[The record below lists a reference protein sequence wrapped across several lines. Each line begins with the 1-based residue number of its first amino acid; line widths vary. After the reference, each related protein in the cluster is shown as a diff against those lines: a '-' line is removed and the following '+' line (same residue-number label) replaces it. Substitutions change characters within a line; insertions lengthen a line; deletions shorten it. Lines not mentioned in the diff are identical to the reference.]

1 MTQEQDKAQ
10 TAGDEVKTERKRPGP
25 KPKTA
30 QSPVDDV
37 KQSDQDASGTN
48 TEENGN
54 AGAEPQVNEST
65 SSSQTELQVN
75 QEVNSPDQEQDA
87 EKLVSDLTDQSKT
100 LEVKSSD
107 QEQDAEK
114 PVSDLTDES
123 KTLEVKSTP
132 AKNENPFLQAAGDQ
146 TPQDGEE
153 KNNEE
158 IVVQKKAIHQR
169 YNPLEV
175 TVRNNGLS
183 TVYEPSTKTSIKA
196 GETVT
201 IECPTNTVKQTVLGN
216 IKQFKALGKNIE
228 VLNG

>member
-54 AGAEPQVNEST
+54 AGAEPQVNESA
-65 SSSQTELQVN
+65 SSSQTELQVK
-75 QEVNSPDQEQDA
+75 QEVNSSDQEQDA
-87 EKLVSDLTDQSKT
+87 EKLVSDLTDQ
-100 LEVKSSD
+100 
-107 QEQDAEK
+107 
-114 PVSDLTDES
+114 S

-169 YNPLEV
+169 QNPFEV
-175 TVRNNGLS
+175 TVRNNGLN

-216 IKQFKALGKNIE
+216 IKQFKALGKNVE
-228 VLNG
+228 VLNGRS

>member
-100 LEVKSSD
+100 LEVKS
-107 QEQDAEK
+107 
-114 PVSDLTDES
+114 
-123 KTLEVKSTP
+123 TP

-169 YNPLEV
+169 QNPFEV
-175 TVRNNGLS
+175 TVSNNGLN
-183 TVYEPSTKTSIKA
+183 TIYEPITKTSIRA

-201 IECPTNTVKQTVLGN
+201 IECPTHTVKQTVLGN

>member
-65 SSSQTELQVN
+65 SSSQTELQVK
-75 QEVNSPDQEQDA
+75 QEVNSSDQEQDA
-87 EKLVSDLTDQSKT
+87 EKLVSDLTDQ
-100 LEVKSSD
+100 
-107 QEQDAEK
+107 
-114 PVSDLTDES
+114 S

-183 TVYEPSTKTSIKA
+183 TVYEPSTKTSIRA

>member
-1 MTQEQDKAQ
+1 MTQEQDKTQ
-10 TAGDEVKTERKRPGP
+10 TAGDEVKTERKKPGP

-37 KQSDQDASGTN
+37 EQSDQDGPGTN

-54 AGAEPQVNEST
+54 AGAEPQVNESA
-65 SSSQTELQVN
+65 SSSQTELQVK

-87 EKLVSDLTDQSKT
+87 EKLVSDLTDQ
-100 LEVKSSD
+100 
-107 QEQDAEK
+107 
-114 PVSDLTDES
+114 S

-158 IVVQKKAIHQR
+158 IVVQKKTIHQR

-183 TVYEPSTKTSIKA
+183 TVYEPSTKTSIRA

>member
-30 QSPVDDV
+30 QSPVDGV
-37 KQSDQDASGTN
+37 KQSDQDGPGTN

-54 AGAEPQVNEST
+54 AGAEPQVNESA

-75 QEVNSPDQEQDA
+75 QEVNSSDQEQDA
-87 EKLVSDLTDQSKT
+87 EKLVSDLTDQ
-100 LEVKSSD
+100 
-107 QEQDAEK
+107 
-114 PVSDLTDES
+114 S

-146 TPQDGEE
+146 TPQGGEE

-158 IVVQKKAIHQR
+158 IVVQKKAIHPR

-183 TVYEPSTKTSIKA
+183 TVYEPSTKTSIRA

>member
-1 MTQEQDKAQ
+1 MTQEQDKTQA
-10 TAGDEVKTERKRPGP
+10 AGDEVKTERKRPGP

-37 KQSDQDASGTN
+37 KQSDQDGPGTN

-54 AGAEPQVNEST
+54 AGAEPQVNESA
-65 SSSQTELQVN
+65 SSSQTELQVK
-75 QEVNSPDQEQDA
+75 QEVNLSDQEQDA
-87 EKLVSDLTDQSKT
+87 EKLVSDLTDQ
-100 LEVKSSD
+100 
-107 QEQDAEK
+107 
-114 PVSDLTDES
+114 S

-146 TPQDGEE
+146 TPQDVEE

-158 IVVQKKAIHQR
+158 IVVQKKTIHQR

-201 IECPTNTVKQTVLGN
+201 IECPTHTVKQTVLGN
-216 IKQFKALGKNIE
+216 IKQFKALGKNVE
-228 VLNG
+228 VLNGRS

>member
-37 KQSDQDASGTN
+37 KQSDQDAPGTN

-54 AGAEPQVNEST
+54 AGTETKASESA
-65 SSSQTELQVN
+65 SSSQTELQVK
-75 QEVNSPDQEQDA
+75 QEVNSSDQEQDA
-87 EKLVSDLTDQSKT
+87 EKLVSDLTDQ
-100 LEVKSSD
+100 
-107 QEQDAEK
+107 
-114 PVSDLTDES
+114 S

-146 TPQDGEE
+146 TPQDVEE

-158 IVVQKKAIHQR
+158 IVVQKKTIHQR

-201 IECPTNTVKQTVLGN
+201 IECPTHTVKQTVLGN

-228 VLNG
+228 VLNGRS

>member
-1 MTQEQDKAQ
+1 MTQEQDKTQ

-37 KQSDQDASGTN
+37 EQSDQDGPGTN

-65 SSSQTELQVN
+65 SSSQTELQVK

-87 EKLVSDLTDQSKT
+87 EKL
-100 LEVKSSD
+100 
-107 QEQDAEK
+107 
-114 PVSDLTDES
+114 VSDLTDES

-158 IVVQKKAIHQR
+158 IVVQKKTIHQR

-183 TVYEPSTKTSIKA
+183 TVYEPSTKTSIRA

-201 IECPTNTVKQTVLGN
+201 IECPTHTVKQTVLGN

-228 VLNG
+228 VLNGRS

>member
-48 TEENGN
+48 TEKNGN
-54 AGAEPQVNEST
+54 AGAEPQVNESA

-87 EKLVSDLTDQSKT
+87 KKVISDLADQ
-100 LEVKSSD
+100 
-107 QEQDAEK
+107 
-114 PVSDLTDES
+114 S

-158 IVVQKKAIHQR
+158 IVVQKKTIHQR

-183 TVYEPSTKTSIKA
+183 TVYEPSTKTSIRA

-228 VLNG
+228 VLNGRS

>member
-100 LEVKSSD
+100 LEVKS
-107 QEQDAEK
+107 
-114 PVSDLTDES
+114 
-123 KTLEVKSTP
+123 TP

-146 TPQDGEE
+146 TPQGGEE

-158 IVVQKKAIHQR
+158 IVVQKKTIHQR

-183 TVYEPSTKTSIKA
+183 TVYEPSTKTSIRA

>member
-65 SSSQTELQVN
+65 SSSQTELQVK

-87 EKLVSDLTDQSKT
+87 KKVISDLADQ
-100 LEVKSSD
+100 
-107 QEQDAEK
+107 
-114 PVSDLTDES
+114 S

-183 TVYEPSTKTSIKA
+183 TVYEPSTKTSIRA

-228 VLNG
+228 VLNGRS

>member
-37 KQSDQDASGTN
+37 KQSDQDGPGTN

-54 AGAEPQVNEST
+54 AGTETKASESA
-65 SSSQTELQVN
+65 SSSQTELQVK
-75 QEVNSPDQEQDA
+75 QEVNSSDQEQNA
-87 EKLVSDLTDQSKT
+87 EKLVSDLTDQ
-100 LEVKSSD
+100 
-107 QEQDAEK
+107 
-114 PVSDLTDES
+114 S

-169 YNPLEV
+169 QNPFEV
-175 TVRNNGLS
+175 TVRNNGLN
-183 TVYEPSTKTSIKA
+183 TIYEPSTKTSIKA

-228 VLNG
+228 VLNGRS

>member
-37 KQSDQDASGTN
+37 KQSDQDAPGTN

-54 AGAEPQVNEST
+54 AGTETKASESA
-65 SSSQTELQVN
+65 SSSQTELQVK
-75 QEVNSPDQEQDA
+75 QEVN
-87 EKLVSDLTDQSKT
+87 
-100 LEVKSSD
+100 SSD
-107 QEQDAEK
+107 QEQDAK
-114 PVSDLTDES
+114 KVISDLTDQS

-158 IVVQKKAIHQR
+158 IVVQKKTIHQR

-183 TVYEPSTKTSIKA
+183 TVYEPSTKTSIRA

-228 VLNG
+228 VLNGRS

>member
-1 MTQEQDKAQ
+1 MTQEQDKTQ
-10 TAGDEVKTERKRPGP
+10 TAGDEVKTERKKPGP

-30 QSPVDDV
+30 QSTGNDV
-37 KQSDQDASGTN
+37 KQSDQNATAKNS
-48 TEENGN
+48 EETGN
-54 AGAEPQVNEST
+54 AGTEAQASESA
-65 SSSQTELQVN
+65 SSSQTELQVK
-75 QEVNSPDQEQDA
+75 QEVN
-87 EKLVSDLTDQSKT
+87 
-100 LEVKSSD
+100 SSD

-114 PVSDLTDES
+114 VISDLTNES

-132 AKNENPFLQAAGDQ
+132 AHNENPFLQAAGDQ
-146 TPQDGEE
+146 THQSGEE

-183 TVYEPSTKTSIKA
+183 TVYEPSTKTSIRA

-216 IKQFKALGKNIE
+216 IKQFKALGKNVE

>member
-65 SSSQTELQVN
+65 SSSQTELQVK

-87 EKLVSDLTDQSKT
+87 EKVISDLTDQ
-100 LEVKSSD
+100 
-107 QEQDAEK
+107 
-114 PVSDLTDES
+114 S

-158 IVVQKKAIHQR
+158 IVVQKKTIHQR

-183 TVYEPSTKTSIKA
+183 TVYEPSTKTSIRA

>member
-1 MTQEQDKAQ
+1 MTQEQDKTQ

-37 KQSDQDASGTN
+37 KQSDQDGPGTN

-54 AGAEPQVNEST
+54 DGAEPQVNESA
-65 SSSQTELQVN
+65 SSSQTELQVK

-87 EKLVSDLTDQSKT
+87 KKVISDLTDQSK
-100 LEVKSSD
+100 V
-107 QEQDAEK
+107 
-114 PVSDLTDES
+114 
-123 KTLEVKSTP
+123 LEVKSTP

-146 TPQDGEE
+146 TPQDVEE

-169 YNPLEV
+169 QNPFEV
-175 TVRNNGLS
+175 TVRNNGLN
-183 TVYEPSTKTSIKA
+183 TIYEPSTKTSIKA

-201 IECPTNTVKQTVLGN
+201 IECPTHTVKQTVLGN
-216 IKQFKALGKNIE
+216 IKQFKALGKNVE
-228 VLNG
+228 VLNGRS

>member
-87 EKLVSDLTDQSKT
+87 KKLVSDLTDQ
-100 LEVKSSD
+100 
-107 QEQDAEK
+107 
-114 PVSDLTDES
+114 S

-146 TPQDGEE
+146 TPQDVEE

-158 IVVQKKAIHQR
+158 IVVQKKTIHQR

-183 TVYEPSTKTSIKA
+183 TVYEPSTKTSIRA

-201 IECPTNTVKQTVLGN
+201 IECLTNTVKQTVLGN

-228 VLNG
+228 VLNGRS

>member
-1 MTQEQDKAQ
+1 MTQEQDKTQA
-10 TAGDEVKTERKRPGP
+10 AGDEVKTERKKPGP

-30 QSPVDDV
+30 QSTVDDV
-37 KQSDQDASGTN
+37 KQSDQDAPGTN

-54 AGAEPQVNEST
+54 AGTETKASESA
-65 SSSQTELQVN
+65 SSSQTELQVK
-75 QEVNSPDQEQDA
+75 QEVN
-87 EKLVSDLTDQSKT
+87 
-100 LEVKSSD
+100 SSD

-114 PVSDLTDES
+114 VISDLTNES

-132 AKNENPFLQAAGDQ
+132 AHNENPFLQAAADQPQQGGD
-146 TPQDGEE
+146 E

-158 IVVQKKAIHQR
+158 IVVQKKTIPRPH
-169 YNPLEV
+169 NPLEV
-175 TVRNNGLS
+175 TVRNNGLG
-183 TVYEPSTKTSIKA
+183 TIYEPSTKTSIKA
-196 GETVT
+196 NETVT

>member
-37 KQSDQDASGTN
+37 KQSDQDGPGTN

-54 AGAEPQVNEST
+54 AGAEPQVNESA

-100 LEVKSSD
+100 LEVKS
-107 QEQDAEK
+107 
-114 PVSDLTDES
+114 
-123 KTLEVKSTP
+123 TP
-132 AKNENPFLQAAGDQ
+132 AKNENLFLQAAGDQ

-158 IVVQKKAIHQR
+158 IVVQKKTIHQR

-201 IECPTNTVKQTVLGN
+201 IECPTHTVKQTVLGN

-228 VLNG
+228 VLNGRS

>member
-65 SSSQTELQVN
+65 SSSQTELQVK
-75 QEVNSPDQEQDA
+75 QEVNSSDQEQDA
-87 EKLVSDLTDQSKT
+87 EKLVSDLTDQ
-100 LEVKSSD
+100 
-107 QEQDAEK
+107 
-114 PVSDLTDES
+114 S

-158 IVVQKKAIHQR
+158 IVVQKKTIHQR

-201 IECPTNTVKQTVLGN
+201 IECPTHTVKQTVLGN

-228 VLNG
+228 VLNGRS